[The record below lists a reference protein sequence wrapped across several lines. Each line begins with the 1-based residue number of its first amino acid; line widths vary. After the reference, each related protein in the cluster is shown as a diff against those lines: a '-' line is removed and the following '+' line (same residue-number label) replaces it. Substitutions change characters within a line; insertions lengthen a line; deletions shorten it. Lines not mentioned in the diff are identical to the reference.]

1 MYLYGKKFVRYSLMH
16 SSNFVFITSLKIKSF
31 SLIPPIRTKICLF
44 LECQNYPRFAFSFP
58 VPQAISHT
66 TQIYKIPTICASHD
80 HFLTLCGSS
89 QSLGFSSSLIL
100 SLRLDFVTVSQIS
113 LLPTPLILVY
123 AKSHGQRS
131 LVGLSM
137 GLQRAG
143 HDWATEQ
150 STHMFIN
157 YLQNPYPGLLL
168 WSTFSALISRELN
181 LPKNNHINLDIDH
194 YRNMVSGLIS
204 HCNMVPISVYFPSV
218 FKE

>member
-1 MYLYGKKFVRYSLMH
+1 MYLYGKKFLRYSLMH
-16 SSNFVFITSLKIKSF
+16 PSSFVFITNLKTKSF
-31 SLIPPIRTKICLF
+31 SLIPPIRTANMSVPWMPELPTVLPLASCTTGHLTHYPDLQNSYYLCQSWPFPYFMWLF
-44 LECQNYPRFAFSFP
+44 SVLRFLLSSF
-58 VPQAISHT
+58 
-66 TQIYKIPTICASHD
+66 
-80 HFLTLCGSS
+80 LLGWTLWLFPKVG
-89 QSLGFSSSLIL
+89 
-100 SLRLDFVTVSQIS
+100 

-194 YRNMVSGLIS
+194 YRNMVSGLVS